1 MKPIL
6 YCNLLFVFLFLL
18 SGNVFSF
25 SFDDFPESWNGDT
38 SLFILDAGQEMLR
51 LNAPEETGEAFLY
64 HPSVVFE
71 DAVWEISVKMDF
83 NPSSSNYL
91 QIYLATDGEKDFENG
106 FYLIAGTSND
116 NISLW
121 ERREGEERLLIEG
134 TEDLLNVSTV
144 DLDIRVTRAKGGHW
158 VLEVN
163 TGDGWQ
169 TEGEANSLFGFSAEF
184 FGLSCHYTKTRSD
197 KFYFGSLTVSG
208 REYMDT
214 IPPVIRDMEIV
225 NGHTL
230 NISFSE
236 AVSDGL
242 SQPGLKGIGF
252 EFPLLQEISYTED
265 ASGVVVKLQNVL
277 PEIDDGQFIISGW
290 CDANGACMED
300 TALTFAYS
308 PPRVTGFYAENY
320 RDVVIEFN
328 RSFPDGL
335 LQPHHFIIEAPDI
348 GVDEIAH
355 FEEGA
360 FRLRLN
366 ENLPDAV
373 DINCY
378 LENLVLPNGDTVP
391 GGPYSLYYHEAAP
404 YDIVFSEIMHDPSP
418 PALLPDAEYLELY
431 NRSDF
436 PVDLQNMSLYVNG
449 EKTGLPKYLLF
460 PDEYVVLT
468 GSSEE
473 SFANALSLDKWHAL
487 TNSGGELVLKNPSGK
502 VIAAFRYPALRG
514 GSGFKQQGGWSMEI
528 IDTENLSQQIM
539 NWAYSIDEHGGTP
552 GMPNSVAAPNPDIFP
567 PKLIDAWL
575 ESDSVLILDFGE
587 PLTHI
592 SVEEGRNDF
601 SLKEEDI
608 DGISRDSVFGDKL
621 KILFERSLTPHNV
634 EELTIAPGITD
645 LAGNTYSGQK
655 SLLFGLP
662 GRIDSFDI
670 VINELL
676 FDPPAEGCDYVELFN
691 RSAHIA
697 SLDSICLARA
707 VDDGTPE
714 ALFPLSDR
722 IRWFLPGQYLCFTYD
737 VEWVN
742 QYFGCTSP
750 EYLKEF
756 PNLPNYVN
764 EGGTVF
770 LTLLNGEIIDRFD
783 YSPELHFDLLSDT
796 RGIALERT
804 NYDGPSNNPM
814 IWHSAASTAGYGTPA
829 AENSQFVAK
838 TQQKTTRLFSL
849 SPEIFTPDLDGVDD
863 QLIISYA
870 FDKPGRKGTFIVYDA
885 DGRQVR
891 QLINNQTLNVSGEI
905 TWEGITDDHTQA
917 PPGIYIVWAR
927 VFDPEGNVREY
938 KESCVLGTRQK

>member
-1 MKPIL
+1 MKPSI

-18 SGNVFSF
+18 PGNVFSF

-71 DAVWEISVKMDF
+71 DAVWEIPVKMDF

-106 FYLIAGTSND
+106 FYLVAGTSND

-158 VLEVN
+158 ALEVN

-707 VDDGTPE
+707 VDDETPE

-722 IRWFLPGQYLCFTYD
+722 IRWFLPGQYLCFTND
-737 VEWVN
+737 AEWVKN
-742 QYFGCTSP
+742 HFDCTSP
-750 EYLKEF
+750 DDLKEF
-756 PNLPNYVN
+756 PELPNYVN

-770 LTLLNGEIIDRFD
+770 LTHLNGEIIDRFD
-783 YSPELHFDLLSDT
+783 YSPDMHFDLLSET

-804 NYDGPSNNPM
+804 SYDGPSNNPM
-814 IWHSAASTAGYGTPA
+814 MWHSAASTAGYGTPA